1 MSRLDEIAGRKV
13 SICDSSLDYH
23 QKENQKYLL
32 ELDLDKLLVPH
43 KMEAGRFKTNDLPVS
58 VYEGWEAPTCQLR
71 GHFIGHWMSA
81 CAMNYSMT
89 GDKRI
94 QAAAE
99 TAVDELEQCQLVN
112 GGRWAA
118 SIPEKYLYWIA
129 KGIEV
134 WAPQYTIHKTFMG
147 LLDIYTMIGYGKA
160 LEIADRFGEWFYEW
174 SGKFTREEFQKIL
187 GVETGGMLE
196 IWAILYRI
204 TGKNIYAVLMERYY
218 HEALFDGLLQGR
230 DVLTNMHENTML
242 PEILGA
248 AAVYEVTG
256 DEKYMKIVREFWRQG
271 VTERG
276 YYATGGQSCG
286 EVWTPKQH
294 LNTRLGNK
302 TQEHC
307 TVYNMMR
314 IASFLFCYEKDSA
327 YMDYWERNLY
337 NGILAQSYWN
347 GFHVNVARTQYP
359 TTGFMTYFLPM
370 RAGSRKAWRGK
381 FEHFFCCHGSV
392 VQANA
397 ALNRGLYYRDEG
409 SVYVCQYLD
418 SDCKDLVHG
427 KELSLRQR
435 QRMHQ
440 ECCGYADKP
449 EFMEAAFQ
457 IEYEG
462 KEEVE
467 ICFRIPEWCRGKYTV
482 QLNDESLKLQPE
494 HGFVRIKR
502 NWSTDQVVLVFE
514 RKIHAEKLPGDE
526 HMVAFLDGPEVL
538 AGLIKEEQA
547 LYGDPEHPEDLIV
560 PECDREWERWISN
573 YRTKGQENDI
583 RFLPIRQ
590 VGYEKYQIYFQI
602 EQKGM
607 A

>member
-1 MSRLDEIAGRKV
+1 MSRLKEIAEKKV
-13 SICDSSLDYH
+13 TIYDSSLEHH
-23 QKENQKYLL
+23 QRENQNYLL
-32 ELDLDKLLVPH
+32 ELDLNKLLVPH
-43 KMEAGRFKTNDLPVS
+43 RMEAGRFKTNDLPVD

-94 QAAAE
+94 KAAAE
-99 TAVDELEQCQLVN
+99 TAVDELEQCQMVN
-112 GGRWAA
+112 GGKWAA
-118 SIPEKYLYWIA
+118 SIPEKYLYWIS

-147 LLDIYTMIGYGKA
+147 LLDIYTLIGYDKA

-187 GVETGGMLE
+187 DVETGGMLE
-196 IWAILYRI
+196 IWAILYQI
-204 TGKNIYAVLMERYY
+204 TKKDIYTALMERYY
-218 HEALFDGLLQGR
+218 HEVLFDGLLQGK
-230 DVLTNMHENTML
+230 DVLTNMHENTTI

-256 DEKYMKIVREFWRQG
+256 DEKYMKIVKEYWRQG

-286 EVWTPKQH
+286 EVWTPKQQ
-294 LNTRLGNK
+294 LNTRLGDK

-314 IASFLFCYEKDSA
+314 LACFLFSYEKDSS
-327 YMDYWERNLY
+327 YMDYWERNMY
-337 NGILAQSYWN
+337 NGILAQSYWD
-347 GFHVNVARTQYP
+347 GFHVNVAKTQYP
-359 TTGFMTYFLPM
+359 TTGFMIYFLPM

-397 ALNRGLYYRDEG
+397 ALNRGLYYLDE
-409 SVYVCQYLD
+409 SSLYVCQYFD
-418 SDCKDLVHG
+418 SDCKEVIHG
-427 KELSLRQR
+427 EELLIRQR
-435 QRMHQ
+435 RRIHN

-449 EFMEAAFQ
+449 EFMEVAFD

-462 KEEVE
+462 NEEFE
-467 ICFRIPEWCRGKYTV
+467 IYFRIPEWCNGKYIM
-482 QLNDESLKLQPE
+482 QLNGECVKLQPE
-494 HGFVRIKR
+494 HGFVKISK
-502 NWSTDQVVLVFE
+502 NWNRDQVVLVFE
-514 RKIHAEKLPGDE
+514 RKIHVEKLPGNE

-538 AGLIKEEQA
+538 AGLTEEERT
-547 LYGDPEHPEDLIV
+547 LYGDPEHPEKIIV

-573 YRTKGQENDI
+573 YRTEGQERGI

-590 VGYEKYQIYFQI
+590 IGYEKYQIYFPI
-602 EQKGM
+602 EKKERT
-607 A
+607 

>member
-1 MSRLDEIAGRKV
+1 
-13 SICDSSLDYH
+13 
-23 QKENQKYLL
+23 
-32 ELDLDKLLVPH
+32 
-43 KMEAGRFKTNDLPVS
+43 
-58 VYEGWEAPTCQLR
+58 
-71 GHFIGHWMSA
+71 
-81 CAMNYSMT
+81 
-89 GDKRI
+89 
-94 QAAAE
+94 
-99 TAVDELEQCQLVN
+99 
-112 GGRWAA
+112 
-118 SIPEKYLYWIA
+118 
-129 KGIEV
+129 
-134 WAPQYTIHKTFMG
+134 
-147 LLDIYTMIGYGKA
+147 
-160 LEIADRFGEWFYEW
+160 
-174 SGKFTREEFQKIL
+174 
-187 GVETGGMLE
+187 
-196 IWAILYRI
+196 
-204 TGKNIYAVLMERYY
+204 
-218 HEALFDGLLQGR
+218 
-230 DVLTNMHENTML
+230 
-242 PEILGA
+242 
-248 AAVYEVTG
+248 
-256 DEKYMKIVREFWRQG
+256 
-271 VTERG
+271 
-276 YYATGGQSCG
+276 
-286 EVWTPKQH
+286 
-294 LNTRLGNK
+294 
-302 TQEHC
+302 
-307 TVYNMMR
+307 
-314 IASFLFCYEKDSA
+314 
-327 YMDYWERNLY
+327 MDYWERNLY

-427 KELSLRQR
+427 KKLSLRQR

-573 YRTKGQENDI
+573 YRTKGQENGI